1 MVPSFIYKMARIR
14 TNLFTVGALL
24 AARLAIAQ
32 TGDAVAACTEIQS
45 LMSSSGTVMS
55 DVGGSIRAL
64 LSRSDMSAIVEI

>member
-1 MVPSFIYKMARIR
+1 MPSFIYKMAHIR
-14 TNLFTVGALL
+14 TSLFAVGALL

-45 LMSSSGTVMS
+45 LMSSSGIVMS